1 MIQKTL
7 KLNFKLEEPTA
18 NDTIYLEYEFKEA
31 MEKKLKGSGVYFYN
45 FSGNVQTPSIQDM
58 LGKVVN
64 YNITKDKEIY
74 VTIDIVAPHFN
85 EEILDHCDITM
96 AALAQKDEDGIAT
109 QLAVLHFYMGHK
121 GE

>member
-31 MEKKLKGSGVYFYN
+31 MDKAMKKPFLGFFN
-45 FSGNVQTPSIQDM
+45 FQGNMQSPSLMDM
-58 LGKVVN
+58 LGRVVHYTIN
-64 YNITKDKEIY
+64 KQKEIWIT
-74 VTIDIVAPHFN
+74 VDIAAPHFN
-85 EEILDHCDITM
+85 VEILDHCDITM

-109 QLAVLHFYMGHK
+109 QLAILHFYMGHRDN
-121 GE
+121 